1 MKPLHIVKELL
12 RDFLIILASVIII
25 ITVLRSIFDPDEA
38 FDLITIYIIMGFSLV
53 GTLTGIILYTPDGVS
68 ERNMR
73 TRVILHFAALEVI
86 LIALA
91 FVTGTVRGFLPTALF
106 AVQIAA
112 VYGIV
117 RLLSW
122 QEDKKEAEQIN
133 EKLRQ
138 LKMDDRQDG

>member
-1 MKPLHIVKELL
+1 M
-12 RDFLIILASVIII
+12 IIFASVIII

-38 FDLITIYIIMGFSLV
+38 YDLITVYIIMGFSLFC
-53 GTLTGIILYTPDGVS
+53 TLTGIILYTPDGVS

-73 TRVILHFAALEVI
+73 IRVIVHFAALEVI
-86 LIALA
+86 LVSLA
-91 FVTGTVRGFLPTALF
+91 AVTGMVKGFLPTALLV
-106 AVQIAA
+106 VQIAA

-133 EKLRQ
+133 EKLRL
-138 LKMDDRQDG
+138 LKMDNRQDG

>member
-1 MKPLHIVKELL
+1 MKPLQIVKELL
-12 RDFLIILASVIII
+12 RDFLIIFASVIII
-25 ITVLRSIFDPDEA
+25 ITVLRSLFDPDEA

-91 FVTGTVRGFLPTALF
+91 FVTGMVRGFLPTTLF

-112 VYGIV
+112 VYGII

-138 LKMDDRQDG
+138 LKMDNRQDG

>member
-1 MKPLHIVKELL
+1 MLIIKELL
-12 RDFLIILASVIII
+12 RDFLIIFGSVIII
-25 ITVLRSIFDPDEA
+25 ITVLRSIFDPAAA
-38 FDLITIYIIMGFSLV
+38 FDLITVYIIMGFSLV
-53 GTLTGIILYTPDGVS
+53 STLIGIILYTPDGVS

-73 TRVILHFAALEVI
+73 IRVIIHFAALEVI
-86 LIALA
+86 LLSLAL
-91 FVTGTVRGFLPTALF
+91 VTGMSKGFMPTAF
-106 AVQIAA
+106 MAVQIAA

-138 LKMDDRQDG
+138 LKSDNRQQ